1 MGIAVITG
9 ASSGLGVEF
18 ARQLQHDA
26 EIEEIWLVAR
36 REDRLEE
43 VADGLTGARGLPIPM
58 DLSDP
63 DQVTELA
70 DRIARSGSDVR
81 WLVNNAGFAAAGPFH
96 GTDLSESLGM
106 VDVNVRSLVH
116 LTRVALDHMREGAR
130 IVQVASSAGFYPIP
144 GFAVYAAS
152 KAFVIQFTMALA
164 AELRERRI
172 RAMALCPGPV
182 ETEFWSVATE
192 GKKNAPKLL
201 SATPERVVR
210 SALRH
215 ARGGRWLSMP
225 GFLARM
231 AGLGAGTVPLRWAA
245 TVVRW
250 FNPYK

>member
-36 REDRLEE
+36 RDERLEE
-43 VADGLTGARGLPIPM
+43 VADELTGARGLPIPM
-58 DLSDP
+58 DLADP
-63 DQVTELA
+63 AQVAELA
-70 DRIARSGSDVR
+70 DRIARAGTDVR

-96 GTDLSESLGM
+96 QTDVDESLGM
-106 VDVNVRSLVH
+106 VAVNVRSLVH
-116 LTRVALDHMREGAR
+116 LTRATLDHMREGGH

-152 KAFVIQFTMALA
+152 KSFVIQFTIALA
-164 AELRERRI
+164 AELRDRRI

-182 ETEFWSVATE
+182 ETEFWTVATE
-192 GKKNAPKLL
+192 GRKDAPKLL

-210 SALRH
+210 TAIRH
-215 ARGGRWLSMP
+215 ARGWRWLSMP

-231 AGLGAGTVPLRWAA
+231 AGLGAGTLPLRWAA

-250 FNPYK
+250 FNPYR